1 MAEKSTIVEGIWG
14 EATWKRRREEESRG
28 TMVVRRSLQEEKKR
42 MSLECAEERSSA
54 QWEREQSTRKE
65 CDDDPRS
72 EMNK

>member
-1 MAEKSTIVEGIWG
+1 
-14 EATWKRRREEESRG
+14 
-28 TMVVRRSLQEEKKR
+28 MVVRRSLQEEKKR